1 MLTGTWQAD
10 GREANPLS
18 VLDSSLRTTT
28 LNGLGTGSPNG
39 MWTLFV
45 ADNQA
50 GGLGQLIDWKVTL
63 QGVPEPSSAS
73 LLVVGIG
80 GLLALRRR
88 RKG

>member
-1 MLTGTWQAD
+1 
-10 GREANPLS
+10 
-18 VLDSSLRTTT
+18 
-28 LNGLGTGSPNG
+28 